1 MTMTTQYDTQYINS
15 LSILELQELKA
26 LVALTLVKKY
36 GTSEKNMKLLKES
49 LEELAE
55 PLGLGVQLFK
65 LI

>member
-1 MTMTTQYDTQYINS
+1 MTTQYDTQYINS